1 MKTKRLNQDLFFSK
15 TNDFL
20 NIYLPEQAVKSKN
33 TITTYRD
40 GLTVFRRYVTDT
52 VKMSIRTF
60 KFADCTHDILLEYMA
75 FLNDSG
81 CAETTCNNRLASIRA
96 YLWYVADGDVSMQ
109 SIALGAS
116 KVPFLRE
123 TKRVKEVIREEDFS
137 ALLSAPSQKTRF
149 GIRGSYFDDSFV

>member
-1 MKTKRLNQDLFFSK
+1 MKTKRLSQDLFFSK

-60 KFADCTHDILLEYMA
+60 KFADCTH
-75 FLNDSG
+75 
-81 CAETTCNNRLASIRA
+81 
-96 YLWYVADGDVSMQ
+96 
-109 SIALGAS
+109 
-116 KVPFLRE
+116 
-123 TKRVKEVIREEDFS
+123 
-137 ALLSAPSQKTRF
+137 
-149 GIRGSYFDDSFV
+149 